1 MRDRIESDANLDWER
16 AVSAADENLIH
27 AIIAEEQAAWN
38 AGDATTLAARFH
50 AEGSFTNVFGDR
62 YFGRES
68 FRARHAAIFNTF
80 AKGSKVFLTVRR
92 THFPAPGTAVV
103 DVDCVLEAS
112 GALPPGLVPAPDG
125 TLRTSLL
132 QVLVKDGDEWWT
144 VGYHDVDVKPRPAGA
159 QP

>member
-1 MRDRIESDANLDWER
+1 MSVGN
-16 AVSAADENLIH
+16 DEHLIH
-27 AIIAEEQAAWN
+27 DIISEEQAAWN
-38 AGDATTLAARFH
+38 AGDANALAARFH

-80 AKGSKVFLTVRR
+80 AKGSKVSLTVRR
-92 THFPAPGTAVV
+92 IHFPVPGTAVV
-103 DVDCVLEAS
+103 DIDCVLEAY
-112 GALPPGLVPAPDG
+112 GTLPPGLVPAPDG

-132 QVLVKDGDEWWT
+132 QVLVKDRGEWWT